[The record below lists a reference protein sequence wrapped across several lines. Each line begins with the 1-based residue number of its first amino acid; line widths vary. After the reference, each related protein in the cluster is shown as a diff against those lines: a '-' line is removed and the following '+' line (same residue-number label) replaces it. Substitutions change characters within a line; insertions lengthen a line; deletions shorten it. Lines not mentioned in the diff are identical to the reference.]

1 MAAPWSLIIPA
12 AGNLLMSYMNK
23 PSKSDYDIDVPETDT
38 RYAERYM
45 ANLRGRAQSGEV
57 YRGAM
62 QPQKRQ
68 IGQQGR
74 KMQKQVGYDV
84 ARMGMEDSGIE
95 AQYRLSAQQQT
106 SEALQRA
113 SEGAMAQQI
122 SESRRLGEKADEVQ
136 MQIGQSKA
144 EHRQR
149 VEAAKLQSEQAYKT
163 AKGKW
168 QTGMWQSAI
177 QSAASIGMD
186 YMQQAQSFK
195 DATALLGDDLVKKLT
210 DEGFSQA
217 QIANIAG
224 NQKLMEVTTNPAL
237 QSIFDAQKA
246 ATPTTPVTT
255 TTTPTTPV
263 TTTTPGG
270 GTPSPDWHYSEQA
283 EISDLNDDV
292 AIYKTKEEQDADA
305 HYKDKY
311 TKEKKDKKQES
322 LTKIV
327 ETKKINEKEVKAK
340 IQKQV
345 GEDATIEKVYPGDGY
360 TTTEHIDARD
370 ELEVESKFFDSRG
383 DIGWHGYYDN
393 DMEQHGSGDKA
404 WTEYYSEWDIIR
416 EEGDSK
422 GDEPIVKSTTP
433 YKHGKKHGREELFFA
448 TGGSQKKEEIRWKE
462 GKKHGISRTWNVV
475 GGFDELTTYEDGAK
489 TGLYQKYSGNGKV
502 KSDANK
508 VIEEG
513 YYSNGNKVGYWL
525 YYDENGKFQKS
536 KNHGGLDEYN
546 KKFDWSSWK
555 VRSKFYT
562 GKASQIGPK

>member
-84 ARMGMEDSGIE
+84 ARRGMEDSGIE

-113 SEGAMAQQI
+113 SEGAMTQQI

-136 MQIGQSKA
+136 MQIGPSKA

-210 DEGFSQA
+210 DEGFGPK
-217 QIANIAG
+217 QIIDISR

-246 ATPTTPVTT
+246 ATPTTPVTP
-255 TTTPTTPV
+255 TTTPATPV
-263 TTTTPGG
+263 ITTTPGG

-305 HYKDKY
+305 HYKAKY
-311 TKEKKDKKQES
+311 AKEEEKRKQEN
-322 LTKIV
+322 LKKIA
-327 ETKKINEKEVKAK
+327 ETKKDTEKDVTTVKKDTGTSLTPAQKKAEK
-340 IQKQV
+340 IANTKKRADEMFKGLDTSV
-345 GEDATIEKVYPGDGY
+345 HALKTLEDKNIPFEEKIETLKNYP
-360 TTTEHIDARD
+360 
-370 ELEVESKFFDSRG
+370 
-383 DIGWHGYYDN
+383 
-393 DMEQHGSGDKA
+393 
-404 WTEYYSEWDIIR
+404 
-416 EEGDSK
+416 
-422 GDEPIVKSTTP
+422 
-433 YKHGKKHGREELFFA
+433 KKH
-448 TGGSQKKEEIRWKE
+448 KI
-462 GKKHGISRTWNVV
+462 
-475 GGFDELTTYEDGAK
+475 
-489 TGLYQKYSGNGKV
+489 
-502 KSDANK
+502 
-508 VIEEG
+508 
-513 YYSNGNKVGYWL
+513 
-525 YYDENGKFQKS
+525 
-536 KNHGGLDEYN
+536 
-546 KKFDWSSWK
+546 
-555 VRSKFYT
+555 
-562 GKASQIGPK
+562 